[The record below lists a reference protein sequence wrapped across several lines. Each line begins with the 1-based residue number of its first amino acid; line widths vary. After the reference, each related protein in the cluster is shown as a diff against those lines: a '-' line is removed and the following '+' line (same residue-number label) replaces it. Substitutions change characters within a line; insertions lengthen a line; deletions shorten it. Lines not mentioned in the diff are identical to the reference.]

1 VRILIPLLLLVV
13 CGLAFAVPPDY
24 GPHCWIYSSG
34 SRIDCGYYG
43 SPEVADWDLDGNKD
57 LILGIFTSGNI
68 WFYTNED
75 GNDSP
80 VFNGYEVL
88 YSDGSPISVPSG

>member
-1 VRILIPLLLLVV
+1 MRILLPLLLLVAY
-13 CGLAFAVPPDY
+13 GLAFASPPDY

-43 SPEVADWDLDGNKD
+43 SPFVADWDLVGNKD
-57 LILGIFTSGNI
+57 LILGIFTNGHI
-68 WFYTNED
+68 WFYSNAD
-75 GNDSP
+75 DNDSP

-88 YSDGSPISVPSG
+88 YSDGSPITLPYG